1 MHSENESH
9 DLATWLYG
17 SVHAPVRIAL
27 VGDLGSGKTSFARGF
42 LRAAGWTGRVPSPT
56 FTILNEYL
64 TDPPVYH
71 ADLYR
76 IADHEELDDLALSEQ
91 AAEGMVL
98 IEWADRF
105 SSVVDSCSVSVHLE
119 LLGLDL
125 NEHRRIRIT
134 FREDTI

>member
-1 MHSENESH
+1 M
-9 DLATWLYG
+9 
-17 SVHAPVRIAL
+17 RIAL

-64 TDPPVYH
+64 TDPPVFH

-76 IADHEELDDLALSEQ
+76 IADHEELEDLALSEQ
-91 AAEGMVL
+91 AAEGIVL

-105 SSVVDSCSVSVHLE
+105 STILDSCSVTVHLA
-119 LLGLDL
+119 LLNPEI
-125 NEHRRIRIT
+125 NEHRRIQIL
-134 FREDTI
+134 FNEDTL